1 MIKFFKSFF
10 YFISLALL
18 IVILLRLNHFEQ
30 IFSLKAHLY
39 YKKYYLICMG
49 IFVFGF
55 LSNFIR
61 KSIFLNLSLV
71 IISILLCLYS
81 FETILYFNEVLKR
94 GEDKRSIKQVYKDQK
109 VKFGNNQSIS
119 LPPAAFLDKHYDL
132 LPLSQKSKT
141 WIVDCN
147 ELGYY
152 AINKTD
158 RYGFNNKDEIWD
170 DKHDIIFIGDSFVYG
185 FCVNRD
191 NNMASITSKLTNQ
204 KILNLGMPANG
215 FFLNYASFKEF
226 TDKKKT

>member
-94 GEDKRSIKQVYKDQK
+94 GEDKRKERHSVSKRMRESPAGRRMTDAPAKAQGTVT
-109 VKFGNNQSIS
+109 GTAPPSQSS
-119 LPPAAFLDKHYDL
+119 
-132 LPLSQKSKT
+132 
-141 WIVDCN
+141 
-147 ELGYY
+147 
-152 AINKTD
+152 
-158 RYGFNNKDEIWD
+158 R
-170 DKHDIIFIGDSFVYG
+170 
-185 FCVNRD
+185 
-191 NNMASITSKLTNQ
+191 AS
-204 KILNLGMPANG
+204 
-215 FFLNYASFKEF
+215 
-226 TDKKKT
+226 